1 VGSRKTCFVWY
12 NAPGPFGLAAQHEIA
27 AQGGTVTD
35 TFDDGA
41 RLFQRAVLP
50 EEREVQHRDRV
61 KGGVALRATEDDV
74 WVHPYVF
81 RQICSNGAI
90 IARATQTR
98 HIERSEFVSYDAAET
113 ELAGAVREAIQD
125 CCSPEAFQTSADA
138 MRSSINASV
147 DMALNV
153 ASMFSRLPEEIRS
166 EFFTRILD
174 KFLKSSTHSRFD
186 LMNAVTATAR
196 NVTNPEARWRLEEL
210 GGAIP
215 FEAATPEHKRSR
227 VLTA

>member
-1 VGSRKTCFVWY
+1 MSFQG
-12 NAPGPFGLAAQHEIA
+12 GLTTGELATIFADEIA

-50 EEREVQHRDRV
+50 DEREVQHRDRV
-61 KGGVALRATEDDV
+61 QGGVALRATEDDV
-74 WVHPYVF
+74 WIHPYVF
-81 RQICSNGAI
+81 RQVCSNGAI

-98 HIERSEFVSYDAAET
+98 HIERSEFVSYDDAQA

-125 CCSPEAFQTSADA
+125 CCSPEAFQNAADN
-138 MRSSINASV
+138 MRSSVHASV

-153 ASMFSRLPEEIRS
+153 AALISRMPEDDRS
-166 EFFTRILD
+166 RFFTRIFD
-174 KFLKSSTHSRFD
+174 QFLKSANHSRFD

-196 NVTNPEARWRLEEL
+196 NLTDPEARWRLEEL

-215 FEAATPEHKRSR
+215 FEAEQTQVSKRQR